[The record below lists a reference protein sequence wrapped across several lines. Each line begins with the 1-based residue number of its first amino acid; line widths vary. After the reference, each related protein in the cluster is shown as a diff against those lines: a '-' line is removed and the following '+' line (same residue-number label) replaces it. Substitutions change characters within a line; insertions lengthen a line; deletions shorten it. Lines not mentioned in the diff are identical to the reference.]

1 MLARLRLLRT
11 PPIVQSTP
19 FNATSGG
26 QNCHQHEFH
35 IITSPFLLRRKELD
49 DKKIDCS
56 CERCSDGSEAETGF
70 AIPMMAMLMATLVL
84 LMDIVI
90 RSD

>member
-1 MLARLRLLRT
+1 MQPLEVKIVTNINVILQLLF
-11 PPIVQSTP
+11 S
-19 FNATSGG
+19 F
-26 QNCHQHEFH
+26 
-35 IITSPFLLRRKELD
+35 RRKELN

-70 AIPMMAMLMATLVL
+70 VIPMMAMLMATLVL

>member
-1 MLARLRLLRT
+1 MQPLEVKIVTNINVILQLLF
-11 PPIVQSTP
+11 S
-19 FNATSGG
+19 F
-26 QNCHQHEFH
+26 
-35 IITSPFLLRRKELD
+35 RRKELN